1 MRYLAIVHMETNC
14 NLLALDNLVSHT
26 PVIWIE
32 LKRLAFDALDELLV
46 V

>member
-1 MRYLAIVHMETNC
+1 MGYLAIVHMEANC

-26 PVIWIE
+26 PIIQIE
-32 LKRLAFDALDELLV
+32 LESLVLEALDELLV